1 MKRLFSHWRATVCH
15 LFQSLSAEVAGFC
28 FAFEVTLY
36 HLVLVCVCECVC
48 LCACVCVSVF
58 MKSGSNYRSVETLVD
73 FVTLFHHTQA
83 ERRDLTRCKQKT
95 V

>member
-36 HLVLVCVCECVC
+36 HLVLVF
-48 LCACVCVSVF
+48 VCVSVSVCVRVF

>member
-15 LFQSLSAEVAGFC
+15 FFQSLSAEVARFC

-36 HLVLVCVCECVC
+36 HLVLVCVC
-48 LCACVCVSVF
+48 VSVF
-58 MKSGSNYRSVETLVD
+58 MKPGSNYRSVEILVD
-73 FVTLFHHTQA
+73 FATLFHHTQA